1 MAFIVAMIVG
11 MLKQDVAL
19 LEKDYYTKGE
29 NYQTT
34 INENRGADSL
44 LNVSIENIAGAN
56 AKTLLIQNP
65 FQNKVKEVNIYFYY
79 LADKAQDKQMVASFN
94 DSNNSCMIDLTN
106 FAKGNWLSKIT
117 WRDEQGQH
125 YIEKRLS
132 I

>member
-34 INENRGADSL
+34 INENKGADSL

-56 AKTLLIQNP
+56 AKTLRIRNP

-94 DSNNSCMIDLTN
+94 DSSNSCMIDLTN

>member
-44 LNVSIENIAGAN
+44 LNVSIENVAGAN
-56 AKTLLIQNP
+56 AKTLRIQNP